1 MISNVGKN
9 VMKLELLLISG
20 GLAIAGGLEMWKYH
34 IKLKIHIHCA
44 SANTFLHVCP
54 REVLI

>member
-9 VMKLELLLISG
+9 VMKLELLLVFG

-44 SANTFLHVCP
+44 SADTFLHICP
-54 REVLI
+54 REFLI

>member
-9 VMKLELLLISG
+9 VMKLELSLVFG

-44 SANTFLHVCP
+44 SADTFLHICP
-54 REVLI
+54 REFLI